1 LLDTFKLKETDKFL
15 DLDYQNNQ
23 FIMIE
28 KTDSIAQSIKVLLY
42 LIRGDDL
49 LHPNLGLPKDA
60 VFRQHEPDAIKF
72 LIMDTLFQ
80 DPRVQELADFS
91 ATKETDG
98 TIKVE
103 GSIITKDADTIF
115 FKELIQYS

>member
-1 LLDTFKLKETDKFL
+1 
-15 DLDYQNNQ
+15 
-23 FIMIE
+23 
-28 KTDSIAQSIKVLLY
+28 
-42 LIRGDDL
+42 
-49 LHPNLGLPKDA
+49 
-60 VFRQHEPDAIKF
+60 
-72 LIMDTLFQ
+72 MDTLFQ